1 MYEDEKSIEILKR
14 EKALVVKHA
23 GRGEELEK
31 RRRTEEK
38 VKNWR
43 RGLEGEQKERSMEA
57 VVDERTEEGKETVE
71 RMQGMS
77 NEEFS
82 GIQNDQIS

>member
-1 MYEDEKSIEILKR
+1 
-14 EKALVVKHA
+14 
-23 GRGEELEK
+23 
-31 RRRTEEK
+31 

-43 RGLEGEQKERSMEA
+43 RGLEGKQKERSMET